1 MFACTKSELDL
12 FLAKPVQTAILGIRD
27 ILYKSIASVN
37 QTNLEFVIPGDNE
50 THIDL
55 NIKLYVHGKLTMMG
69 GGEELDATD
78 HSSVIKNFLGG
89 VQPPICSFFE
99 DIIKTKVYSTCYS
112 LI

>member
-37 QTNLEFVIPGDNE
+37 QTDLEFVIPGDNE

-55 NIKLYVHGKLTMMG
+55 NIKLYVHGKLTKMG
-69 GGEELDATD
+69 GRNLTRPITHPSSKISLGESGLPYA
-78 HSSVIKNFLGG
+78 SFSRILLKRKSI
-89 VQPPICSFFE
+89 PPV
-99 DIIKTKVYSTCYS
+99 TV
-112 LI
+112 

>member
-69 GGEELDATD
+69 GGRNLT
-78 HSSVIKNFLGG
+78 
-89 VQPPICSFFE
+89 PPITHPSSK
-99 DIIKTKVYSTCYS
+99 IS
-112 LI
+112 LGESSLPYAPFSRILLKRKSIPPVTV